1 LASGLLKYPD
11 ILLFSAESLVQ
22 LKFGGVA
29 KQENYRSSYLFQ
41 FLKEFNIK
49 ESNVFHISK

>member
-11 ILLFSAESLVQ
+11 ILFSAESLVQ